1 MAREYSG
8 KDCKIA
14 LLGREIAAIGIKYSA
29 KQEKKN
35 MFVLG
40 RATPYAEVVG
50 RKEFEGE
57 LTLPQSEF
65 EAIVRSLP
73 SGQDLLDIAPFDIV
87 IVYLDEVTRLIVTD
101 ILEECTFTEYSKE
114 MKNEDDMMEITLPLR
129 IGNIVLNLRND

>member
-14 LLGREIAAIGIKYSA
+14 MLGREVAAISISYSG
-29 KQEKKN
+29 KQEKTN

-40 RATPYAEVVG
+40 KSTPYAEIVG

-57 LTLPQSEF
+57 IVLPQSEF

-73 SGQDLLDIAPFDIV
+73 AGQDPLDIAPFDIV
-87 IVYLDEVTRLIVTD
+87 VLYIDEVTRLAVTD
-101 ILEECTFTEYSKE
+101 ILEDCTFTEYGKE
-114 MKNEDDMMEITLPLR
+114 MKNEDDMMEVSLPLR
-129 IGNIVLNLRND
+129 ISNIKLNVRND